1 MRLLFFATILFLG
14 SCTITKRV
22 HRPGFNVE
30 WNKKYSSQ
38 NTFESKN
45 SDSVVRIVHEHEKQQ
60 LASAKNDSII
70 SPNDISVDTEEI
82 FDTEKAKPHDRTA
95 FNPSFI
101 SLKNQ
106 SRHESQIQQ
115 FSKVLKKYTEPT
127 EPEMKNESYYTTMG
141 ILSFLLIVVLA
152 IVALTTV
159 RSSAVMY
166 TAGIA
171 MCGIPLLFVYMI
183 RCFRTAKEIRAT
195 KPAKPIEIKPEPKP
209 EIKGEIEPKK
219 EIPVEKTSKSI
230 GKPENDTVA
239 IFSFILFLFSIL
251 LAFALPFLGLL
262 LFLLS
267 LILAIYSLSRKTING
282 KPLKYR
288 GLAYIPVIFTLVF
301 LILSI
306 VALVVVISF

>member
-30 WNKKYSSQ
+30 WNKKYSTK

-45 SDSVVRIVHEHEKQQ
+45 SDSVVRIVREHERQQ
-60 LASAKNDSII
+60 LASIKNDSII
-70 SPNDISVDTEEI
+70 SPNDISVDSEEI
-82 FDTEKAKPHDRTA
+82 FDTDKAKTHDRTS
-95 FNPSFI
+95 FNSPFI
-101 SLKNQ
+101 SLKHQ
-106 SRHESQIQQ
+106 SRHEEQIQRI
-115 FSKVLKKYTEPT
+115 SAVLKKYTEP
-127 EPEMKNESYYTTMG
+127 EDPETKDEGYFMTMG
-141 ILSFLLIVVLA
+141 VLSLLLIVILA
-152 IVALTTV
+152 MVALTTV

-209 EIKGEIEPKK
+209 EIKEETEPRK
-219 EIPVEKTSKSI
+219 EIPVEKTSTRI

-251 LAFALPFLGLL
+251 LSFAVPFLGLV

-267 LILAIYSLSRKTING
+267 LVLAIYSLSRKTING
-282 KPLKYR
+282 NPLRYR
-288 GLAYIPVIFTLVF
+288 GLAWVPVIITLLAIVIGLVI
-301 LILSI
+301 LIAVLS
-306 VALVVVISF
+306 F